1 MRIVTFVNIMEVEYS
16 VLRPHRNG
24 TWDDHLIYLQA
35 FYLSIKKIVIIEF
48 INLINLLFININKN
62 IHIT

>member
-1 MRIVTFVNIMEVEYS
+1 MEVEYS
-16 VLRPHRNG
+16 VLRPHRND

-48 INLINLLFININKN
+48 INLINLLFFNINKN
-62 IHIT
+62 INIT